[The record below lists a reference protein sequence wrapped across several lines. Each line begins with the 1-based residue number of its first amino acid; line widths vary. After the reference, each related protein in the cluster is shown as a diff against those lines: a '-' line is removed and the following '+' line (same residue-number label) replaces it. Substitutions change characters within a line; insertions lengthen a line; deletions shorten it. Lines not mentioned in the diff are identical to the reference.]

1 MTVTIIYDSEFIK
14 KYVRPCQTCKMN
26 CFAKI
31 VNGWKLWT
39 IFVQHFILDVWE
51 GSEYASTNGR
61 KLDKNVYLATIMSSF
76 GLAFFL
82 IRRYMSIVNNVDAR
96 LNIEVKSLISAAII
110 TASIIPLNPT
120 HKNKNS
126 KQSSS
131 FLELSGT
138 ETYLESS

>member
-1 MTVTIIYDSEFIK
+1 MK
-14 KYVRPCQTCKMN
+14 

-31 VNGWKLWT
+31 VNGWKLLT
-39 IFVQHFILDVWE
+39 ISAQHFILDVWQ

-61 KLDKNVYLATIMSSF
+61 KLDKNVYLPTIMSSF
-76 GLAFFL
+76 VLAFFL
-82 IRRYMSIVNNVDAR
+82 IRRYMSIVNNVDAL

-110 TASIIPLNPT
+110 TASIIPLNPI

-126 KQSSS
+126 KQFSS